1 MNSEAHLLKAKIYTN
16 LRQFSSSLN
25 SYKKVL
31 KLLPNNIEA
40 IYGEGKCFKE
50 LGFFYE
56 AIAKFQ
62 QTIPNAKAFNSI
74 GTCHYCMGNKEE
86 AIHQYNKAIQLNPNY
101 TEAYFNK
108 GICLSNLNK
117 KEDAILMYNKAIEL
131 NNNYVDAY
139 FQRGYCLFSLDRF
152 EEAMNEMN
160 KVIELDNNYPQA
172 YFERGSCLIKTQS
185 AMIHINFFISIY
197 IWKVFI
203 IS

>member
-1 MNSEAHLLKAKIYTN
+1 MENNKFSYYQKSQENFSQKNFQKSLIFIQKEIKFHPLNSEAHLLKAKIYSN

-31 KLLPNNIEA
+31 KLLPNNTEA

-50 LGFFYE
+50 LGFFHE
-56 AIAKFQ
+56 AISKFQ
-62 QTIPNAKAFNSI
+62 QLKINAKAFNSI

-117 KEDAILMYNKAIEL
+117 KEDAILMYN
-131 NNNYVDAY
+131 
-139 FQRGYCLFSLDRF
+139 
-152 EEAMNEMN
+152 
-160 KVIELDNNYPQA
+160 
-172 YFERGSCLIKTQS
+172 
-185 AMIHINFFISIY
+185 
-197 IWKVFI
+197 I
-203 IS
+203 I